1 MEPAR
6 QIFELRPDE
15 KSDTGSFMITWMV
28 AFVVVITL
36 MQVLLTL
43 GGNNSQYRHG
53 RPPQFDDPM
62 R

>member
-1 MEPAR
+1 M
-6 QIFELRPDE
+6 
-15 KSDTGSFMITWMV
+15 GSFMITWMV